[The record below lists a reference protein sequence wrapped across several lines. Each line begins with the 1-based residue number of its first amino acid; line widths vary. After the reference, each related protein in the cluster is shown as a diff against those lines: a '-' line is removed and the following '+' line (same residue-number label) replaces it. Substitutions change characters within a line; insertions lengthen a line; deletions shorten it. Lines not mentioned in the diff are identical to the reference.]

1 MRNSEL
7 FTHHNFPHN
16 RMGGFYIRPLEYNKT
31 PLFSSD
37 KPLKTGAFVF
47 MKHFK
52 FRVCIGR
59 IWNPPLRNLVFCN

>member
-1 MRNSEL
+1 
-7 FTHHNFPHN
+7 
-16 RMGGFYIRPLEYNKT
+16 MGGFYIRPLEYNKT
-31 PLFSSD
+31 SLFSSD

-59 IWNPPLRNLVFCN
+59 IYNPPIRLCGKLWCVNNSAFRIPHSEF